1 MFMFQALIQ
10 SRKNKLKEMIYELDD
25 QKLAFMQ
32 DKNNIKR
39 KIIYLN
45 SDFAKISNQHGI
57 SVAISITGNTNTYRG
72 LSPTKCYSANSM
84 NYSESTK
91 SRDGNKISGLGGDR
105 DDADKNQGHKKS
117 DEIGGDGNNFL
128 HVP

>member
-1 MFMFQALIQ
+1 
-10 SRKNKLKEMIYELDD
+10 
-25 QKLAFMQ
+25 MQ